1 MNYRLIALDV
11 DGTLLN
17 DDHELTPRVRQAVR
31 EAAEQGTEI
40 VICTGRGSTSAL
52 GVLKELGLQGTM
64 ITHNGASVVDSET
77 REVIHDTAITH
88 ERARRYMD
96 FFKGRGIHFDLNTAF
111 DLFVEDLNDDAAAMY
126 DNLLAQ
132 PIRSSFAESLPE
144 RLVKMSVYAPK
155 EVLDEVELEWKSW
168 THELQTIR
176 SGDYFIDVQHPNAS
190 KGQALRWLAEQRGIP
205 RESVLAMG
213 NYFNDMEMLEF
224 AGWGVAMDNS
234 PDEVKAAADEVT
246 VSNNEDGVAVVLERL
261 VIKQA

>member
-17 DDHELTPRVRQAVR
+17 DDHELTPRVGQADR
-31 EAAEQGTEI
+31 EAAERGAEI

-52 GVLKELGLQGTM
+52 GVLRELGLRGTM

-96 FFKGRGIHFDLNTAF
+96 FLRERGIHYDLNTAF
-111 DLFVEDLNDDAAAMY
+111 DLFVEEMNEEAAAMY
-126 DNLLAQ
+126 GNLLAK
-132 PIRSSFAESLPE
+132 PIKTSFAESLPE
-144 RLVKMSVYAPK
+144 RLVKMSIYAPK
-155 EVLDEVELEWKSW
+155 SVLDEVESEWQSW
-168 THELQTIR
+168 AHELQTIR

-190 KGQALRWLAEQRGIP
+190 KGQALQWLAEQRGIP
-205 RESVLAMG
+205 RERILAMG
-213 NYFNDMEMLEF
+213 NYYNDMEMLAY
-224 AGWGVAMDNS
+224 AGWGVAMENS

-261 VIKQA
+261 ANARA